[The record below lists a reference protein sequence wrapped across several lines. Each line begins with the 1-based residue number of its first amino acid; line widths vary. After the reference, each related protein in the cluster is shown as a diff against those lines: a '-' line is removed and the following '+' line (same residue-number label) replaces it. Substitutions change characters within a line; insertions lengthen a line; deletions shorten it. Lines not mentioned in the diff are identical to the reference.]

1 MNAQAVAELRKEA
14 AQDALPRIADYLEK
28 GLGATDLYA
37 LSEDQAVQLVLTIVF
52 EFRQSLDKLTDAP
65 F

>member
-28 GLGATDLYA
+28 ALGATDLYA